1 MHFGALISESQ
12 LISRGHCFPCGEPP
26 DLQFGYLLGDTDSC
40 YGFDRG
46 ICCPSIWWVILYFA
60 TANLVVLCFDLFLCE
75 RHFPRSLWV
84 KIGIQRCL
92 RETPAFPVSLL
103 CSFECS
109 PQSGVTTCGDAC
121 VQLLAL
127 VCIGWYSFVWPV
139 VLLLFFGSYFCNNFD
154 ILLSNFVYTR
164 CVSDI
169 YLGPLGYCY
178 SPNPLGSL
186 FIPNPLGSYFCGCCF
201 ILLRRAIWCRLYLGA
216 QFVICFLLTTTT

>member
-46 ICCPSIWWVILYFA
+46 ICCSSIWWVILYFA
-60 TANLVVLCFDLFLCE
+60 TANLVVLCFDLFFCE
-75 RHFPRSLWV
+75 RHFPRSLWE
-84 KIGIQRCL
+84 KMEFRCASEKRL
-92 RETPAFPVSLL
+92 VFRFLSCAPLSA
-103 CSFECS
+103 S
-109 PQSGVTTCGDAC
+109 PHCGVTTYGDAC
-121 VQLLAL
+121 VQLLTF
-127 VCIGWYSFVWPV
+127 VCIGWYAFVWPV

-216 QFVICFLLTTTT
+216 QFVIVNLLR